1 VTVTGSTIS
10 IGPLVSTMMACAEA
24 VTSQETRYLK
34 ALQDA
39 ERYTLD
45 GPYLLIYAKGV
56 NQPLR
61 FTQVK

>member
-1 VTVTGSTIS
+1 
-10 IGPLVSTMMACAEA
+10 MACAEA

-39 ERYTLD
+39 ERYALD

-56 NQPLR
+56 SQPLR